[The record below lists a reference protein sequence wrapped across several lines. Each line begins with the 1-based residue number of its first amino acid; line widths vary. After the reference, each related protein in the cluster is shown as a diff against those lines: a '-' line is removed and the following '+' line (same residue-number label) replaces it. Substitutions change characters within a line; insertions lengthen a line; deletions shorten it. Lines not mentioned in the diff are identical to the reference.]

1 MTYEE
6 ESRTF
11 YKKMLKRRFIY
22 ELLLYRQ
29 YFENEEETLMQI
41 FKSCLD
47 NWVLDDNEV
56 EEIIINVKN
65 EMKKEY
71 KLEIVSDEPL
81 KFRELYG
88 IYTNPFDIS

>member
-6 ESRTF
+6 ESQAF
-11 YKKMLKRRFIY
+11 YKKMIRRRFIY

-29 YFENEEETLMQI
+29 YFENEEETLMQV

-47 NWVLDDNEV
+47 NWVLDDKEIS
-56 EEIIINVKN
+56 EIITNVRN

-71 KLEIVSDEPL
+71 KLEIISDEPL
-81 KFRELYG
+81 KFKELYG
-88 IYTNPFDIS
+88 IYTNPFDIL

>member
-1 MTYEE
+1 MGYEE

-29 YFENEEETLMQI
+29 YFEDEEETLMQI

-47 NWVLDDNEV
+47 NWVL
-56 EEIIINVKN
+56 K
-65 EMKKEY
+65 
-71 KLEIVSDEPL
+71 
-81 KFRELYG
+81 
-88 IYTNPFDIS
+88 